1 MQRILII
8 CFGGVADTMRALHKI
23 ERAYPDAGL
32 TLLSRSVLPEEVRS
46 IPKLVLTV
54 YIPHRTQLLSWICNC
69 ISQARNLNFDAV
81 FILFKHENF
90 IRLKMPAFASHIEW
104 GLSTDLLKVKGYLRG
119 DTPISKAVI
128 ISPIIVSALCISTIK
143 WYLRRWINSRK
154 LLRE

>member
-1 MQRILII
+1 MQRVLII
-8 CFGGVADTMRALHKI
+8 CFGGVADTMKALHKI
-23 ERAYPDAGL
+23 ERAYPDASFSV
-32 TLLSRSVLPEEVRS
+32 LSRSVLPEEVRS
-46 IPKLVLTV
+46 IPKLVSTT
-54 YIPHRTQLLSWICNC
+54 YMPHPPQLLSWICNC

-90 IRLKMPAFASHIEW
+90 LSLKIPAFASHIEW
-104 GLSTDLLKVKGYLRG
+104 GLSKDLLRVKGYLRG